1 MKKETS
7 KKAMQPQGAASGSSK
22 PQANAGAAKN
32 ALPAGKPKTGL
43 SERDRNAIFAVLVA
57 VALFAASYVIFFPPS
72 PDNEADGSEFYA
84 RMAAADKVGLLYD
97 ARVAQGDQAS
107 AIYQCG
113 VDMISKGRFVGKELE
128 NAACGQDGCIDSI
141 TGMNGTSRI
150 SFDEAQ
156 RRMSSKPYIL
166 IKAGAPSYKF
176 FNRHMEI
183 SIGEDASGNVSCD
196 ISAIETAGS

>member
-1 MKKETS
+1 M
-7 KKAMQPQGAASGSSK
+7 
-22 PQANAGAAKN
+22 
-32 ALPAGKPKTGL
+32 
-43 SERDRNAIFAVLVA
+43 LVA